1 MRGLFST
8 LILMMLYF
16 VIYKNKKDKEFKMF
30 TNVIFNNEKDAEEF
44 GKKSMKRG
52 FEHKVVEYNN
62 DNYER
67 YWYKWQRK
75 NLIHQMQ

>member
-62 DNYER
+62 ENYER
-67 YWYKWQRK
+67 YWYK
-75 NLIHQMQ
+75 

>member
-1 MRGLFST
+1 LRGLFST

>member
-30 TNVIFNNEKDAEEF
+30 SNIIFDKENSAEEF
-44 GKKSMKRG
+44 GRKSMKRG

-62 DNYER
+62 ENYER
-67 YWYKWQRK
+67 YWYK
-75 NLIHQMQ
+75 

>member
-30 TNVIFNNEKDAEEF
+30 SNIIFDKESSAEYF

-62 DNYER
+62 ENYER
-67 YWYKWQRK
+67 YWYK
-75 NLIHQMQ
+75 